1 MIKLGIMG
9 DYVASNSTHLATNQ
23 AFEHV
28 ANHYNLPLTW
38 EWIGTERIEP
48 EFDTITQSWHGL
60 LIAPGSPYKSMQG
73 VLKIIEYARLNRIPT
88 LGTCGGFQHMVIE
101 FARNVLGIADAE
113 HAETSPYSSK
123 LVINPLTCN
132 LKGEPLPI
140 EIADDYSLASA
151 SYKSDTVIENYYCNF
166 GLNPEFEPGLE
177 GAGMRV

>member
-1 MIKLGIMG
+1 
-9 DYVASNSTHLATNQ
+9 
-23 AFEHV
+23 
-28 ANHYNLPLTW
+28 
-38 EWIGTERIEP
+38 
-48 EFDTITQSWHGL
+48 
-60 LIAPGSPYKSMQG
+60 MQG

-166 GLNPEFEPGLE
+166 GLNPVYQQQLE
-177 GAGMRV
+177 DAGFAITGTDAHKEARILELKAHPFFVATLFVPQANSTADRPHPLITTFVKNAALYKVKAEQGREVEVSDTTNAK